1 MKKTIAKV
9 LWIKNKLIVL
19 MIISLNFWFF
29 VHKILI
35 YHDFASQL
43 QLFDRSNIGFNLY
56 NRKKRKIKKNVYY
69 FEGMKFCSCRYNLH
83 VNNSQIKLL
92 VQDDQRRKVIIGFTN
107 LVETLSL
114 PILFYFL
121 LSNITQHSRSK

>member
-1 MKKTIAKV
+1 MILQA
-9 LWIKNKLIVL
+9 NYNFLIFQIL
-19 MIISLNFWFF
+19 A
-29 VHKILI
+29 LI
-35 YHDFASQL
+35 YT
-43 QLFDRSNIGFNLY
+43 IGKREKL
-56 NRKKRKIKKNVYY
+56 KKYVYY

-92 VQDDQRRKVIIGFTN
+92 VQDDQRRNVIIGFTN

-121 LSNITQHSRSK
+121 LSNITQDSRSK